1 MENIIDAF
9 LDKIFNHPEVLWL
22 NFIFGTLIIF
32 YGISYMTK
40 KEKEKKKS
48 LFYLVIGSLTL
59 ISSTT
64 QLLLPLF

>member
-9 LDKIFNHPEVLWL
+9 LGKIFNHPEVLWL
-22 NFIFGTLIIF
+22 NFIFGILIIS
-32 YGISYMTK
+32 YGIFYITK

-48 LFYLVIGSLTL
+48 LLYLVIGSLTL

-64 QLLLPLF
+64 QMLLPLF